1 MLGLPSKP
9 WKRARILDLGG
20 GRYKLVLTAQMT
32 REDFEEL
39 VEEDL
44 APHLTEPDSIGEA
57 LWEERSVVVRT
68 PDLAA
73 LRRRL
78 LFCNIAIEEDAA
90 G

>member
-9 WKRARILDLGG
+9 WKRARLVELGG
-20 GRYKLVLTAQMT
+20 GRYQVAFTARIS
-32 REDFEEL
+32 REELEEL

-44 APHLTEPDSIGEA
+44 APHLSEPDSLEEV
-57 LWEERSVVVRT
+57 LWAERSVVVCIR
-68 PDLAA
+68 DIAA
-73 LRRRL
+73 FRKGL